1 LKLISNAKI
10 GYSILIW
17 VFVSLLIHQQVY
29 TQQEYLNDEYNIKLE
44 YHNDWKV
51 NKEIKSTINSENTE
65 SLNKKINDV
74 VYSGFNHF
82 SLLHIIPDVEKNGY
96 ESTLI
101 GDTIISIT
109 LYPNMTS
116 LEDTRVYQNMTSL
129 EDTRVYQ
136 NMTSL
141 EDTRVYQNMTSLE
154 DTRVY
159 QNMTSL
165 GQ

>member
-1 LKLISNAKI
+1 MKLISNVKI
-10 GYSILIW
+10 GYLILIW
-17 VFVSLLIHQQVY
+17 IFVSLLIDQQVY
-29 TQQEYLNDEYNIKLE
+29 TQQEYLNDEYNIKLQ

-51 NKEIKSTINSENTE
+51 NKEIKSITSSENTE
-65 SLNKKINDV
+65 SLNKKLNDV
-74 VYSGFNHF
+74 IYSGFNHF
-82 SLLHIIPDVEKNGY
+82 RLLHIIPGVDKNRY

-109 LYPNMTS
+109 L
-116 LEDTRVYQNMTSL
+116 
-129 EDTRVYQ
+129 YQ

-165 GQ
+165 GP